1 MAFVEDSNEK
11 VTATFRKGRNKNIAA
26 RFEGETVGQ
35 HLASLENPFCMYVP
49 GLAGIPF
56 EEEIRTVGIVRRIAA
71 KGDSN
76 TVFRNVINLLS
87 QDAGKWELFLSDL
100 KVIFPAIDFTISA
113 NPNVDGSIDV
123 RFQLN
128 PSDPMLP
135 IDLAGTGVLQAIQIA
150 AYVNYFK
157 VNAKSFKLT
166 CQDSI
171 CNRFLQF
178 RGSVNSLESRLKAKQ
193 CELCGS
199 TTADRYELHH
209 VHKVKDLKG
218 KAEWERCMIAK
229 RRKTLVV

>member
-1 MAFVEDSNEK
+1 MENIQD
-11 VTATFRKGRNKNIAA
+11 GRCGK
-26 RFEGETVGQ
+26 TCQ
-35 HLASLENPFCMYVP
+35 PSCP
-49 GLAGIPF
+49 
-56 EEEIRTVGIVRRIAA
+56 
-71 KGDSN
+71 
-76 TVFRNVINLLS
+76 LS
-87 QDAGKWELFLSDL
+87 MGR
-100 KVIFPAIDFTISA
+100 ISA
-113 NPNVDGSIDV
+113 ASSKASSASKTP
-123 RFQLN
+123 RQ
-128 PSDPMLP
+128 MYTKK
-135 IDLAGTGVLQAIQIA
+135 TGPALRYFA
-150 AYVNYFK
+150 NYHDSK